1 MGLRAIV
8 RNGRFV
14 IDEPTTLPEGT
25 ELELVAET
33 SGDDYDDAE
42 RAALE
47 AAIEQG
53 AREIAEGKGIPA
65 DVVLDELRAKY
76 G

>member
-25 ELELVAET
+25 ELELVVET
-33 SGDDYDDAE
+33 ALDDDADAE
-42 RAALE
+42 RAALVKSIE
-47 AAIEQG
+47 ASV
-53 AREIAEGKGIPA
+53 REFEEGKGIPA
-65 DVVLDELRAKY
+65 EIVLARLRANTP
-76 G
+76 